1 MVTFQQIAQVCGFL
15 TAIAAA
21 LSLFVK
27 PIRTKLFGIN
37 EMREGQKCLLRS
49 EMLQIYYRGKEHN
62 NVLRQYEFENFCLL
76 YLAYKAEKGNSFID
90 KINKEVQEMEVIT

>member
-27 PIRTKLFGIN
+27 PIRLKLFGIN
-37 EMREGQKCLLRS
+37 DMREGQKCLLRS

-76 YLAYKAEKGNSFID
+76 YSAYKAEKGNSFID